1 MRPVRKEQLAALAL
15 LAAGFLP
22 YRVLNPGE
30 ESRVLPRLEGVTADC
45 EGQDCVAIGGTG
57 FAPGAKVEVEAADE
71 SGYLMMTYQGEK
83 LAPESRGAS
92 STLKVKLEHEGLT
105 ARLESDGVQVR
116 IFDPSSGVRS
126 GAKWVI
132 KRRSPASE

>member
-1 MRPVRKEQLAALAL
+1 MRPGRKEQLAALAI
-15 LAAGFLP
+15 LAVGFLP
-22 YRVLNPGE
+22 SRVLNRGE
-30 ESRVLPRLEGVTADC
+30 ESRVLPRLEGASADC

-57 FAPGAKVEVEAADE
+57 FAPGAKVEVEAADD

-83 LAPESRGAS
+83 LAPESRGSS

-116 IFDPSSGVRS
+116 IYDPSTGARS
-126 GAKWVI
+126 AAKWVI
-132 KRRSPASE
+132 KKRVPASE